1 MCDVDPATGVC
12 RMDGA
17 ADLPCKPLSSPE
29 PCPAKPQF
37 TFVDNSTGILN
48 PYLALATQ
56 YGWAN
61 YMFQT
66 NQGPGFPAHQFL
78 FSGTSAQTALDDAH
92 SVFAGTDVNTN
103 TSGCIASLDAKVGL
117 ITPQGLTG
125 SYLSLLLSPHD
136 GRLGLHLEV
145 LRRGRSTA
153 TIAGLH
159 RWRSPTSVSRP
170 ARAVSA
176 RGLTG

>member
-1 MCDVDPATGVC
+1 MCDADPTTGSC

-29 PCPAKPQF
+29 PCPAKPQL

-48 PYLALATQ
+48 PYLSLATK

-78 FSGTSAQTALDDAH
+78 FSGTSTPTALDDAQA
-92 SVFAGTDVNTN
+92 VFAGTDVTTK
-103 TSGCIASLDAKVGL
+103 TSGCIASLDAKIGL
-117 ITPQGLTG
+117 ITPQGG
-125 SYLSLLLSPHD
+125 
-136 GRLGLHLEV
+136 
-145 LRRGRSTA
+145 
-153 TIAGLH
+153 
-159 RWRSPTSVSRP
+159 
-170 ARAVSA
+170 
-176 RGLTG
+176 